1 MSDRQRRLVL
11 STTTASASGRRLS
24 KAGKVID
31 NVMGVANKVMDKAGQ
46 VAKAMGDL
54 AKKAGDTI
62 SSALGKVMTK
72 AKGLAS
78 NFSPADLENK
88 LKGKLNDLLMKSP
101 KLANALNKATDF
113 THGLMADLMSDAMFS
128 AAIDML
134 GNYADSNILMS
145 AMLILGSSGSGN
157 KKDSTN
163 PQKKKKKKSKTDK
176 EKKERKPREFKE
188 RVINEDGTKTYTL
201 TSKKNGKDYTVT
213 YDKAG
218 YPIFNSKFDTNIPES
233 HYLVSDRK
241 QFKHLTLEL
250 AKEIEKNSALAGSL
264 TEKELALI
272 KKGKVPST
280 LTWHHHQETDK
291 MQLVDYYEHEVAKHT
306 GGRSI
311 WGGGR
316 KGREGKL

>member
-1 MSDRQRRLVL
+1 
-11 STTTASASGRRLS
+11 
-24 KAGKVID
+24 
-31 NVMGVANKVMDKAGQ
+31 
-46 VAKAMGDL
+46 
-54 AKKAGDTI
+54 
-62 SSALGKVMTK
+62 MTK
-72 AKGLAS
+72 AKGLMS
-78 NFSPADLENK
+78 NFSPADLAKK
-88 LKGKLNDLLMKSP
+88 LKGKLDILLTNSP
-101 KLANALNKATDF
+101 KLANALNKANDF
-113 THGLMADLMSDAMFS
+113 THGLMADLMSDAVFS
-128 AAIDML
+128 AAMDML
-134 GNYADSNILMS
+134 SNYADSNILMS
-145 AMLILGSSGSGN
+145 AMLIMSNSGGGK

-176 EKKERKPREFKE
+176 EKKERKPIEPREFKE

-250 AKEIEKNSALAGSL
+250 AKEIEKNPALADSL

-280 LTWHHHQETDK
+280 LTWHHHQETGK

-316 KGREGKL
+316 KGRKGKL